1 MMPEKKENQTKK
13 KKKKFT
19 TSLFNH
25 GMGCQIIKCK
35 HTHTHTIHTKRE
47 IFGNKSLLNGN
58 D

>member
-13 KKKKFT
+13 RKKNLRHHYSITVWDVK
-19 TSLFNH
+19 LLNAN
-25 GMGCQIIKCK
+25 
-35 HTHTHTIHTKRE
+35 THTKHTIHTKRE

>member
-13 KKKKFT
+13 KKKIT

-35 HTHTHTIHTKRE
+35 HTY
-47 IFGNKSLLNGN
+47 
-58 D
+58 